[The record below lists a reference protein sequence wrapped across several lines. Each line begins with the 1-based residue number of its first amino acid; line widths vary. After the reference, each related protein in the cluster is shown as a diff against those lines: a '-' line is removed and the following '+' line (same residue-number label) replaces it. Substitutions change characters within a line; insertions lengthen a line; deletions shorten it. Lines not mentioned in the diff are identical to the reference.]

1 MARQDWRS
9 ASAYDHLR
17 SLDAP
22 AFAFEFLRRNADFL
36 KHHTRL
42 VRPDEQPIDPS
53 EKEAFAER
61 WGLRFRSGSAYSTRQ
76 CCPVD
81 GEDSAKRRHSGR
93 SSTRSCQS

>member
-42 VRPDEQPIDPS
+42 ARRDDRSIDPS

-61 WGLRFRSGSAYSTRQ
+61 WGLRFRVGPAHRARQCRPMDGEGSATR
-76 CCPVD
+76 CCP
-81 GEDSAKRRHSGR
+81 GTLQGR
-93 SSTRSCQS
+93 PG